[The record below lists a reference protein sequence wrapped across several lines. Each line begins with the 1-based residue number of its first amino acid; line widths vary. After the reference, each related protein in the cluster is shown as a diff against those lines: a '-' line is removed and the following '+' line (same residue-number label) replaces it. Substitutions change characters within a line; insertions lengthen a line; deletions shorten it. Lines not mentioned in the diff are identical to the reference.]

1 MYFTLILTDF
11 GWIRLRWVDFLVSNF
26 IFASGFS
33 GISLVADAV
42 AAAVAVV
49 VFKPPLGLLRSLHA
63 ALCNCDHM
71 PLCMNECI
79 NECLCTV
86 ISHNGTCKNNESCQ
100 NTLFLNDYCWT
111 RWDLLTNVSPLRAKQ
126 LIKPTIN
133 YLPITHTGSCCFN
146 LFLFF
151 SFLFFFFWKTKG
163 HGGATEKIKQ
173 WKHQKMWRGQ
183 RKKQTNPSEKKLAS
197 EEKKML
203 PHQKLKGANQR
214 QRPKAE
220 NHLH

>member
-1 MYFTLILTDF
+1 MFIDVFYFDIDWFWRNLSLLSRFSSLEFHICIRFFRDF
-11 GWIRLRWVDFLVSNF
+11 SCCCCCCCCCFQATFR
-26 IFASGFS
+26 
-33 GISLVADAV
+33 SLH
-42 AAAVAVV
+42 
-49 VFKPPLGLLRSLHA
+49 SLHA

-111 RWDLLTNVSPLRAKQ
+111 RWDLLMNVSPLRAKQ

-133 YLPITHTGSCCFN
+133 YLLITHTGSCCFN

-151 SFLFFFFWKTKG
+151 SFLFFLENKRTRWCN
-163 HGGATEKIKQ
+163 
-173 WKHQKMWRGQ
+173 
-183 RKKQTNPSEKKLAS
+183 RKD
-197 EEKKML
+197 
-203 PHQKLKGANQR
+203 
-214 QRPKAE
+214 
-220 NHLH
+220 